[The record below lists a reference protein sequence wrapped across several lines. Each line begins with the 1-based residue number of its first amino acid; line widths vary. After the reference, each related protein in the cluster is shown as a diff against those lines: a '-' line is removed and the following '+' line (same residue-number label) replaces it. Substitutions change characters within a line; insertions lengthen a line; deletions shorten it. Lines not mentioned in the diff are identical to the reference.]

1 MLAQSQMFY
10 VIYVYVYVY
19 VFFILIWREIALY
32 PNTV

>member
-1 MLAQSQMFY
+1 MPAQSQMFY